1 LAGQTYIG
9 YNEAQDRAAAAQQKS
24 DLARDIFNYEKGN
37 RQPSI
42 DYYNNLLQNPDQYY
56 QSPQATGALDAVLR
70 GLSAEVGNPVNNPS
84 ALSRA
89 AAYNLGGYT
98 NALNSAAGN
107 AGIGNS
113 YTVGGLGNIYGNS
126 LNSAATMGAGPGA
139 ALSYGLGGLGSLLAG
154 RQNPYLT
161 Y

>member
-1 LAGQTYIG
+1 
-9 YNEAQDRAAAAQQKS
+9 
-24 DLARDIFNYEKGN
+24 
-37 RQPSI
+37 
-42 DYYNNLLQNPDQYY
+42 
-56 QSPQATGALDAVLR
+56 VLR
-70 GLSAEVGNPVNNPS
+70 GLSAQVGNPVNNPS
-84 ALSRA
+84 ALSKA

-107 AGIGNS
+107 AGIGNAS
-113 YTVGGLGNIYGNS
+113 TIGGLGNIYGNS